1 MTTDEALEL
10 ISLGK
15 PCFYTGDILKQFK
28 NRELYI
34 MQLTDSTST
43 LQAARVGHYPDSK
56 QYHTTIWV
64 KLTELSVTQKQC

>member
-1 MTTDEALEL
+1 MTRDEALEL

-15 PCFYTGDILKQFK
+15 PCFYTGNILKSFK

-43 LQAARVGHYPDSK
+43 LQAARVSIYPDTCKHSDYK
-56 QYHTTIWV
+56 SVWV
-64 KLTELSVTQKQC
+64 KFTELTA